1 MNRQIGM
8 IILVSITALIV
19 IAAIAPLLPV
29 REQRFSELG
38 ILGPDQTIKAYPTS
52 VAVNRPFLLYGLVG
66 NHEGNVE
73 NYQLLVKL
81 GNRTTV
87 VSNVTFANSS
97 VLATYWHIVRENETW
112 LFPMN
117 LSVNHAGNNTKIIF
131 ELWSYD
137 VPTSG
142 FKYTGLWNQIWLNVT
157 ST

>member
-1 MNRQIGM
+1 M
-8 IILVSITALIV
+8 LVSITIIIV
-19 IAAIAPLLPV
+19 IATLATLLPL
-29 REQRFSELG
+29 REQKFSELG
-38 ILGPDQTIKAYPTS
+38 ILGPDQTIKGYPTS
-52 VAVNRPFLLYGLVG
+52 VAVNQPFLLYGFVG

-73 NYQLLVKL
+73 NYQLLVKF
-81 GNRTTV
+81 GDQATI
-87 VSNVTFANSS
+87 VTNATYANAP
-97 VLATYWHIVRENETW
+97 VLATYWHILRENETW

-117 LSVNHAGNNTKIIF
+117 LSVNHAGNNTRIIF